1 MEQNEKKAKI
11 IGERIK
17 YLRENA
23 TCGKM
28 RYHYER
34 AQKTGVPIQLGAQA
48 KNTLYAS
55 KENSKVSQETLAAIL
70 GKSRSTIDRC
80 ERGELG
86 KKGEIKL
93 KDTDLALF
101 ARLVG
106 VCVPYIIGETDIADP
121 MEYELQLDREED
133 EALTSI
139 EEYRLEQIRQYET
152 LFKLCGFQYEN
163 IEYNPEYMRDAFCA
177 FFEDAPYYGGPHKLT
192 EQNAA
197 GDAVALYLSD
207 DELEKLKERLYDT
220 VAFECFCIKR
230 GRDKDNG
237 NG

>member
-1 MEQNEKKAKI
+1 MEQNKEKAKI

-17 YLRENA
+17 YLRENT

-34 AQKTGVPIQLGAQA
+34 ARKTGVPIQLGPQA
-48 KNTLYAS
+48 KSTLYAA
-55 KENSKVSQETLAAIL
+55 KENRKAAQQTLADIL
-70 GKSRSTIDRC
+70 GISRSTLDRC

-93 KDTDLALF
+93 KNTDLALF

-106 VCVPYIIGETDIADP
+106 VCVPYILGETDIADP
-121 MEYELQLDREED
+121 VEYEMQLDKEED

-139 EEYRLEQIRQYET
+139 EEYRLEKIKQYET

-163 IEYNPEYMRDAFCA
+163 IEYTTEYMRDAFCA
-177 FFEDAPYYGGPHKLT
+177 FFGEAPYYGGPHKLT

-197 GDAVALYLSD
+197 GDTVALYLSD
-207 DELEKLKERLYDT
+207 DELEKLKDRLGDT
-220 VAFECFCIKR
+220 VAFECFRIKR
-230 GRDKDNG
+230 GRDNDNG

>member
-1 MEQNEKKAKI
+1 MEQNKEKAKI

-17 YLRENA
+17 YLRENT

-34 AQKTGVPIQLGAQA
+34 ARKTGVPIQLGPQA

-55 KENSKVSQETLAAIL
+55 KENSKVSQETMAAII
-70 GKSRSTIDRC
+70 GKSRSTLVRC

-106 VCVPYIIGETDIADP
+106 VCVPYILGETDIADP
-121 MEYELQLDREED
+121 VEYEMQLDKEED
-133 EALTSI
+133 EALASI
-139 EEYRLEQIRQYET
+139 EEYRLEKIKQYET

-163 IEYNPEYMRDAFCA
+163 IEHKAEYDFCA
-177 FFEDAPYYGGPHKLT
+177 FFEGVPYYEGPHKLT

-197 GDAVALYLSD
+197 GDTAALYLSD
-207 DELEKLKERLYDT
+207 DELEKLKDRLGDT
-220 VAFECFCIKR
+220 VAFECFRIKR
-230 GRDKDNG
+230 GRDNDNG